1 MISSFYPD
9 ENYKMF
15 TFYNLKLSESSSIKT
30 EETYKSSAWNFKIVF
45 SSISWTIP
53 IMTYE
58 SFAESNDW
66 RQFTY
71 RNLVYGI

>member
-45 SSISWTIP
+45 SSIS
-53 IMTYE
+53 
-58 SFAESNDW
+58 
-66 RQFTY
+66 
-71 RNLVYGI
+71 

>member
-30 EETYKSSAWNFKIVF
+30 EETYKSSSWNFKIVF